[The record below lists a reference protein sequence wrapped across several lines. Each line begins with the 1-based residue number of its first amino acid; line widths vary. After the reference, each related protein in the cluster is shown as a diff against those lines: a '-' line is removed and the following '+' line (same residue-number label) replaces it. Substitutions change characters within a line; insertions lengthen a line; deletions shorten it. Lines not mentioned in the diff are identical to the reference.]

1 MSYSFD
7 LHESIYGSEPY
18 NTTHFKI
25 PSNQTTTTATTTKHK
40 QNGYVKQFLQQNGMR
55 KTKKSSPLISVNGTG
70 GGIGEQRFDANFKVL
85 LLGNSGVGKTS
96 IIRALVGETF
106 YQTTISTIGI
116 DLIKRIFTVENHRVQ
131 LEVWDTAGQE
141 QYHSIVSL
149 HFREAKCFIIVY
161 DVTDME
167 SFEQIRKYWLRTV
180 DETPSLCLSTNP
192 LKRGSKHKIF
202 RFHNECLV
210 CKPLSQNRFV
220 LIPNFPS
227 FYKTCFTFTWME
239 IFFLFFIFLI
249 DTILLFLIF

>member
-149 HFREAKCFIIVY
+149 HFREAKDQKSVKVIWDNYGSLILFSLTNSFTDDHLKINQLKSVY
-161 DVTDME
+161 FSD
-167 SFEQIRKYWLRTV
+167 Y
-180 DETPSLCLSTNP
+180 
-192 LKRGSKHKIF
+192 G
-202 RFHNECLV
+202 
-210 CKPLSQNRFV
+210 
-220 LIPNFPS
+220 
-227 FYKTCFTFTWME
+227 
-239 IFFLFFIFLI
+239 
-249 DTILLFLIF
+249 